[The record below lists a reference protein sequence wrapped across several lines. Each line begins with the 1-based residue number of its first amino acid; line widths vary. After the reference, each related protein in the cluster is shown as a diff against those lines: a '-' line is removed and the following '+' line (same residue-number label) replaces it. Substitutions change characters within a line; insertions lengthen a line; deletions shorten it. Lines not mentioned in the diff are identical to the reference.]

1 MSPCWGTLFR
11 EEGLSKRGSDESTGE
26 PSVWLVRIGAKPQDS
41 DPVSLAALKLRG
53 REHQAMTPVW
63 LSTPAPKDPAGIVYV
78 AKRAHES
85 ADQAVWRYLQQ
96 NPKDR
101 CAALAYV
108 FEAGDGD

>member
-1 MSPCWGTLFR
+1 MRAPVNHLFGSSEAAR
-11 EEGLSKRGSDESTGE
+11 SRRIQVRSLS
-26 PSVWLVRIGAKPQDS
+26 
-41 DPVSLAALKLRG
+41 ALKLRG

-63 LSTPAPKDPAGIVYV
+63 LSTPAPEDPAGIVYV

-101 CAALAYV
+101 CASLAYV